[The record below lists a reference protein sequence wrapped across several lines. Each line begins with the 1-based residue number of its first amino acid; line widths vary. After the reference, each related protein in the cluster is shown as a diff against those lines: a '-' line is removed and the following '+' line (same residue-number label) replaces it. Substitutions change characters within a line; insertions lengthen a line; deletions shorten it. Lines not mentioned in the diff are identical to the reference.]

1 MRLKY
6 YLRGVGI
13 GIVVT
18 TIIFMIS
25 ISLHKNDTEPQNSAA
40 ENDKSTTVS
49 EAEENAQK
57 ADVAGTETESADT
70 GKTDLADTQAADK
83 ADADKPDKNES
94 DVKQPDA
101 SKTDEDNSDEKKP
114 SEDTAKDNTA
124 SGQQSSDKE
133 TESKKKNTEKK
144 NTEKKNTEKKSTEK
158 KSTEKNTEKVR
169 FEIKGG
175 EYSDTVCQKLK
186 AAGLIDDAKAF
197 NEFLVQKDYDN
208 GILPGIYD
216 IPKDATYEEIAALLT
231 TKVE

>member
-1 MRLKY
+1 M
-6 YLRGVGI
+6 
-13 GIVVT
+13 
-18 TIIFMIS
+18 
-25 ISLHKNDTEPQNSAA
+25 
-40 ENDKSTTVS
+40 
-49 EAEENAQK
+49 
-57 ADVAGTETESADT
+57 
-70 GKTDLADTQAADK
+70 
-83 ADADKPDKNES
+83 
-94 DVKQPDA
+94 KQPDA

-144 NTEKKNTEKKSTEK
+144 NTEKKNTEK
-158 KSTEKNTEKVR
+158 KNTEKVR

>member
-49 EAEENAQK
+49 EAEENTQK
-57 ADVAGTETESADT
+57 ADAAGTETESADT
-70 GKTDLADTQAADK
+70 NKTDLADTQAADK

-144 NTEKKNTEKKSTEK
+144 NTEK
-158 KSTEKNTEKVR
+158 VR

>member
-57 ADVAGTETESADT
+57 ADAAGTETESADT

-144 NTEKKNTEKKSTEK
+144 NTEKK
-158 KSTEKNTEKVR
+158 STEKNTEKVR

-208 GILPGIYD
+208 GILTGIYD

>member
-1 MRLKY
+1 VRLKY

-49 EAEENAQK
+49 EAEENTQK
-57 ADVAGTETESADT
+57 ADAAGTETESADT

-144 NTEKKNTEKKSTEK
+144 NTEKK
-158 KSTEKNTEKVR
+158 STEKNTEKVR

>member
-49 EAEENAQK
+49 EAEENTQK
-57 ADVAGTETESADT
+57 ADAAGTETESADT
-70 GKTDLADTQAADK
+70 NKTDLADT
-83 ADADKPDKNES
+83 
-94 DVKQPDA
+94 QPDA

-144 NTEKKNTEKKSTEK
+144 NTEKKNTEK
-158 KSTEKNTEKVR
+158 KNTEKVR

>member
-144 NTEKKNTEKKSTEK
+144 STEK